1 MYTGYPFRLVLTPL
15 ADTADADVTG
25 VPLPDTVAA
34 VVKELAGV
42 MAGVLVLILVEIDVL
57 IELELVVVT
66 ELELVLVYV
75 VVVVVMV
82 SVEGQEMTL
91 ALVVEA

>member
-1 MYTGYPFRLVLTPL
+1 MLTPL

-25 VPLPDTVAA
+25 VPLPDTVTA

-42 MAGVLVLILVEIDVL
+42 IDGVLELVLEEVVVLIV
-57 IELELVVVT
+57 LELVLVDVVVVT

-75 VVVVVMV
+75 VVVVVME